1 MDRSEILL
9 QIQSIAQQVIQDPN
23 IRLSEEMTSKDVD
36 GWDSM
41 ADVAIT
47 EEIKKH
53 FAIKVSLRE
62 MVSWD
67 SIGDIIDCI
76 EKKI

>member
-1 MDRSEILL
+1 MDRSDILL
-9 QIQSIAQQVIQDPN
+9 HIQTIAQQVIKNPK
-23 IRLSEEMTSKDVD
+23 ILLSEEMTSKDVE
-36 GWDSM
+36 GWDSL

-53 FAIKVSLRE
+53 FAVKVSLRE

>member
-1 MDRSEILL
+1 MDRSDILL
-9 QIQSIAQQVIQDPN
+9 HIQTIAQQVIKNPK
-23 IRLSEEMTSKDVD
+23 ILLSEEMTSKDVE
-36 GWDSM
+36 GWDSL

-53 FAIKVSLRE
+53 FAVKVSLKE